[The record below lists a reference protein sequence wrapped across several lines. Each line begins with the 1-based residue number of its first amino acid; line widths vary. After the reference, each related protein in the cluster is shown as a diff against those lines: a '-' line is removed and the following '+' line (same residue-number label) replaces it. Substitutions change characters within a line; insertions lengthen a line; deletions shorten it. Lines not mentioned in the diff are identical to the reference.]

1 MVEYSAFS
9 SKKYFGTE
17 KVKTLRYCDVPEMV
31 RCSFIVNVALFSG
44 NDL

>member
-9 SKKYFGTE
+9 SEKYFGTE
-17 KVKTLRYCDVPEMV
+17 KVKTSRYCDVPEMV
-31 RCSFIVNVALFSG
+31 RYNFIVNVALFSG